1 MEASISSGSIRNPPL
16 NINGIL
22 SHLERAIVLCKS
34 EKQTREKEN
43 RASMGISAC
52 KTYGSKAG
60 RREPVTRN
68 RASYLPWSSRNQMVG
83 QTTTKRP
90 QVCCTRSVAP
100 SKTAIVPRPFSPL
113 EASLLTWYSTDAT
126 DNAEN
131 EYRSHVAARA
141 IVGLYHRPP
150 TLRAGSGSVGA
161 QSDQGKNRRCNI
173 LVNFYQ
179 YHILSNTFTKSANLN
194 FSKRWDK

>member
-1 MEASISSGSIRNPPL
+1 MEALISSGSIRNPPL

-60 RREPVTRN
+60 RREPVTIN
-68 RASYLPWSSRNQMVG
+68 REYYLPWSSRNQTVG

-90 QVCCTRSVAP
+90 QVCCTCSVAP
-100 SKTAIVPRPFSPL
+100 SKDGDSAQSPRRFPPL
-113 EASLLTWYSTDAT
+113 EASLLACFTDPNREHHHQRHAGTEPSTGRT
-126 DNAEN
+126 
-131 EYRSHVAARA
+131 
-141 IVGLYHRPP
+141 
-150 TLRAGSGSVGA
+150 
-161 QSDQGKNRRCNI
+161 
-173 LVNFYQ
+173 
-179 YHILSNTFTKSANLN
+179 
-194 FSKRWDK
+194 